1 MTQDNGAVPKARS
14 PDGAGR
20 SLSAAVKVVTDG
32 AFVGLPVMIVLQVG
46 NTTLAAGVYV
56 VVFFLMVIL
65 ATLGLRVRGG
75 VDPVAMATRMATE
88 RPPGHVASVALRAV
102 FTLVGAW
109 AVVFGSFGLVR
120 AFGKQ
125 VDFSELSSALL
136 AASLAFSILAS
147 IAVSI
152 EPRAT
157 PPSGK
162 DDA

>member
-1 MTQDNGAVPKARS
+1 MTQDTGAAPEARPPGS
-14 PDGAGR
+14 AAR
-20 SLSAAVKVVTDG
+20 RLSAVLKVITDG

-46 NTTLAAGVYV
+46 NTTLAAGVYA
-56 VVFFLMVIL
+56 VVFFLLVIL

-75 VDPVAMATRMATE
+75 VDPAAIATRMATE
-88 RPPGHVASVALRAV
+88 RPPIRIAGVAVRAL

-120 AFGKQ
+120 VFGKQ
-125 VDFSELSSALL
+125 VDFEGLSGALL

-152 EPRAT
+152 EPRAA
-157 PPSGK
+157 SDSEG